1 MYIPSHGMSFLA
13 LVKEDTKTAR
23 TSGYNTMHDAR
34 TPGTVDQRHQQ
45 HFQTAWASPLT
56 KLYDKQPFGLPL
68 KPAISW
74 PVTTAEKQAIAGMKA
89 KTRLPTRH

>member
-34 TPGTVDQRHQQ
+34 TPGTVGPMTPATLSNT
-45 HFQTAWASPLT
+45 FT

-68 KPAISW
+68 KPAIS
-74 PVTTAEKQAIAGMKA
+74 
-89 KTRLPTRH
+89 